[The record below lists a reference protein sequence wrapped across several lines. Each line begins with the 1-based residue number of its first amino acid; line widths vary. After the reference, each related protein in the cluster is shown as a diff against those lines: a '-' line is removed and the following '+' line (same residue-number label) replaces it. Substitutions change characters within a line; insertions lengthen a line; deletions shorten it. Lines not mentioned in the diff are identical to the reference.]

1 MTRSQQILAV
11 ILVIQLALTA
21 FIFWP
26 QSSGQAANEPLLPNF
41 TAADVISMTI
51 EDADGNRIVL
61 AKDGDQ
67 WVLPEAGE
75 YPANGDK
82 NLPVLEKLEN
92 VQTNRLVTE
101 TESSHKRLKV
111 APDDFNRKL
120 DITLQDGTQQEILL
134 GNSAGAGATHIRA
147 GNRPQVYLTN
157 EIQPFDLDAR
167 ATNWID
173 PVYYI
178 VAQTTTVALM
188 LENKN
193 GTFEFTRD
201 GETWTMQG
209 LNEGEEF
216 AENNLKT
223 VLDQVTTLRMTKPAG
238 KEEQPAYGLDK
249 PQATVTIKTDDGQT
263 HTLLIGTQ
271 DEDSQDYLVKSSDS
285 EYYVWIAQFT
295 GDNLTGKT
303 RDDFLLPP
311 PTLQSEG
318 GTSSTGQ

>member
-26 QSSGQAANEPLLPNF
+26 QSSDQVANEPLLPNF

-82 NLPVLEKLEN
+82 ILPVLEKLAE
-92 VQTNRLVTE
+92 VKTNRLVTE
-101 TESSHKRLKV
+101 TENSHKRLKV
-111 APDDFNRKL
+111 APDDFNRKI

-147 GNRPQVYLTN
+147 GNEPQVYLTS
-157 EIQPFDLDAR
+157 EVQPFDLDAR

-173 PVYYI
+173 PVYYTI
-178 VAQTTTVALM
+178 PQTTTVALT
-188 LENKN
+188 LENEN

-223 VLDQVTTLRMTKPAG
+223 VLNQVTTLRMTKPAG
-238 KEEQPAYGLDK
+238 KEEQPGYGLDN
-249 PQATVTIKTDDGQT
+249 PQATVTMKTDDGQT
-263 HTLLIGTQ
+263 HILLIGAQ

-285 EYYVWIAQFT
+285 DYYVWVASFT
-295 GDNLTGKT
+295 GNDLKGKT
-303 RDDFLLPP
+303 KDDFLLPP
-311 PTLQSEG
+311 PTPESEDG
-318 GTSSTGQ
+318 ASSTGQ